1 VFDTSRIYATE
12 HVFQFRSWK
21 YVPIWYNTTMSHRS
35 IVPRVAQNV
44 RLLEEMRK
52 VTWPSR
58 QETMRLT
65 LVVIVVSLVVGLY
78 VG

>member
-1 VFDTSRIYATE
+1 
-12 HVFQFRSWK
+12 
-21 YVPIWYNTTMSHRS
+21 MSHRS

-78 VG
+78 VGILDIGLTKALSFIK